1 MKQIFLHCTGQ
12 PRLLLFF
19 AGWGADEHLF
29 PYAPPAGYDFLLCYD
44 YTDEQFDYS
53 LLEPYSEIRLLAWS
67 LGVWTAARTLSV
79 HTGKLKQCIA
89 LNGTQYPIDDT
100 RGIPSAIFEG
110 TLTRFTEQALHK
122 FRRRMCGS
130 NKELQTFLKHGPAR
144 TPESL
149 RAELAAL
156 YQRILSHPEPQFFP
170 WDHAL
175 IGAQDLIFPT
185 ANQQNAWSNVPQ
197 LVLPGVAHYDE
208 RLFAD
213 LIEGKEEQW
222 TSR

>member
-1 MKQIFLHCTGQ
+1 MKQIFLHHTGQ

-29 PYAPPAGYDFLLCYD
+29 PYTPPAGYDLLLCYD
-44 YTDEQFDYS
+44 YTDEAFDYS
-53 LLEPYSEIRLLAWS
+53 LLEPYTEIRLLAWS
-67 LGVWTAARTLSV
+67 LGVWTAARTLSG
-79 HTGKLKQCIA
+79 HTDRLTQCLA
-89 LNGTQYPIDDT
+89 LNGTLHPIDDT

-110 TLTRFTEQALHK
+110 TLVRFTKQNLYK
-122 FRRRMCGS
+122 FRRRMCGTA
-130 NKELQTFLKHGPAR
+130 KELMTFMDHCPQR

-156 YQRILSHPEPQFFP
+156 HHRILSHPEPQPFS

-185 ANQQNAWSNVPQ
+185 TNQQNAWSDVPQ
-197 LVLPGVAHYDE
+197 LVLPGVAHYDGH
-208 RLFAD
+208 LFAG
-213 LIEGKEEQW
+213 LIEGKEELW